1 MTIQRP
7 QERVHERVRASAA
20 GRGQGVD
27 SFVAAWL
34 RWRAER
40 DAELVDPHG
49 FLAVTG
55 LHWLTGEP
63 ERFDDAPGEWHS
75 GPDGVVV
82 VLGEG
87 EELTVRGKV
96 VRGEYRFGAVPER
109 GGIRARWGDAVIEVA
124 RRGGRDIVRPRHPEN
139 PLRTSYAGTPT
150 YPPQRRWVLA
160 GRYEPFDEPRPTT
173 VGAVVPGLDHVYD
186 APGEIVVEL
195 DGRPVRLLAF
205 GGSGALTVLFTDATS
220 GITTYGASREL
231 SVAAPGPDG
240 AVVVDFNRAS
250 NLPCAYTDLATC
262 PLPPAQ
268 NRLPVPVDA
277 GEKIPY
283 ERGGS
288 S

>member
-7 QERVHERVRASAA
+7 QERVHERVQASAA

-63 ERFDDAPGEWHS
+63 ERFDDAPGQWYS
-75 GPDGVVV
+75 GADGVVV

-87 EELTVRGKV
+87 EELTARGKV

-109 GGIRARWGDAVIEVA
+109 GGIRALWGDAVIEVA
-124 RRGGRDIVRPRHPEN
+124 RRGGRDIVRPRHPGN

-173 VGAVVPGLDHVYD
+173 VGAVVPGLEHVYD

-268 NRLPVPVDA
+268 NRLDVAVDA